1 MNYGLP
7 YKGSK
12 EKIADRILD
21 LMPSAGK
28 FYDLFAGG
36 MAVTHAAM
44 LRNKFGKVICNDING
59 EMMTFFVEASEDKES
74 VHLPEYTEA
83 QEELADILICCM
95 TELVKRG
102 VNVDKIIDA
111 KIKFNENR

>member
-1 MNYGLP
+1 MGL
-7 YKGSK
+7 K
-12 EKIADRILD
+12 EKASKAFHNALRR
-21 LMPSAGK
+21 GK
-28 FYDLFAGG
+28 TSIYNSHQQDTESIMIEVNEFA
-36 MAVTHAAM
+36 
-44 LRNKFGKVICNDING
+44 
-59 EMMTFFVEASEDKES
+59 EASEDKKS

>member
-1 MNYGLP
+1 MELQEKASKAFHNALKRGKTSVSNSHKEDAEGLMAEM
-7 YKGSK
+7 K
-12 EKIADRILD
+12 E
-21 LMPSAGK
+21 
-28 FYDLFAGG
+28 
-36 MAVTHAAM
+36 
-44 LRNKFGKVICNDING
+44 
-59 EMMTFFVEASEDKES
+59 FVEASEDKES

-111 KIKFNENR
+111 KIAFNEKRIL